1 MGARDKGGEEKEE
14 RPGGGPLRA
23 VSLGALESTKRR
35 FLVMEVW
42 EMIE

>member
-1 MGARDKGGEEKEE
+1 MGVRDKGGEEKEE
-14 RPGGGPLRA
+14 RFGGGLFR
-23 VSLGALESTKRR
+23 VVFLGVLESIKRR